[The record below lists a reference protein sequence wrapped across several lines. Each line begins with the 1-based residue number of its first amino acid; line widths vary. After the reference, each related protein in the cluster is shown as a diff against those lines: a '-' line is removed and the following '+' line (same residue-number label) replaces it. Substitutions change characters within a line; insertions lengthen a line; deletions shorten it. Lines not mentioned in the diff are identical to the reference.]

1 MRVFDLDAF
10 LFPASGGPVNLP
22 TKPPAGEGDAGVRSS
37 AHHTD
42 LATVTGYHK
51 RPGLNES
58 GARRASPGCGGGFL
72 QIFIL
77 DFFSVL
83 GRHEDLPSF
92 QRNPAPM
99 RVTLKLPRVSMN
111 MEMATITKWHR
122 RPGETFAAGQPLYEI
137 ETEKTSTDI
146 EAPAAGVLIEI
157 LAEEGANIEAG
168 TEVCRIEVANDV
180 SGRRSDR

>member
-1 MRVFDLDAF
+1 
-10 LFPASGGPVNLP
+10 
-22 TKPPAGEGDAGVRSS
+22 
-37 AHHTD
+37 
-42 LATVTGYHK
+42 
-51 RPGLNES
+51 
-58 GARRASPGCGGGFL
+58 
-72 QIFIL
+72 
-77 DFFSVL
+77 
-83 GRHEDLPSF
+83 
-92 QRNPAPM
+92 M

-122 RPGETFAAGQPLYEI
+122 RPSETFTAGQPLYEI

-157 LAEEGANIEAG
+157 LAAEGANIEAG